1 MILITSRRLRS
12 ILSDCRTEADLQ
24 AALRY
29 HRIKFK
35 YDTSPGYL
43 SVLVPTATGAVRVTK
58 TASKTAP
65 FTIGCTT
72 PEPYERPKHLKYH
85 YKTC

>member
-1 MILITSRRLRS
+1 MVLITSRRLRT

-24 AALRY
+24 ATLCY

-35 YDTSPGYL
+35 YDTALGYL
-43 SVLVPTATGAVRVTK
+43 SLIIPTATGSVRITR
-58 TASKTAP
+58 TASKTAT

-85 YKTC
+85 YENA